1 MKQFQHLSTKSQLQI
16 ILLLV
21 SFSSIFIVCFF
32 GLIWAKES
40 LKVQIFNQLTS
51 IKNTKSYQIEFYFQ
65 TLRNHVETLSEDKMF
80 VEAMIEFDRAFKKLN
95 NQSIPQ
101 DWDEKIIT
109 FYQKDFLPRL
119 SYSKFKKNNL
129 SAYKPSSSVARYLQ
143 YHYLANN
150 PYSVG
155 QKDKLIVAPDGSE
168 YSKIHSKYHQLFKK
182 MIEKFGYY
190 DLFLIN
196 PKTSEIVYTVY
207 KEIDFGASLN
217 TGILAETNFS
227 KLVNTVKKNPHR
239 GVVQIV
245 DYQPYQPSYMAP
257 AAFVAAP
264 IYNGENLVGILAI
277 QLPIDQINRVL
288 TSNNNWQND
297 GLGNTGETYI
307 VGYDLLMRSNSRLL
321 LEDSQA
327 YINILKSQNVS
338 DETIRLLE
346 QLKTSIFLQMV
357 NTESARLA
365 IKQQSGTLIINQNY
379 QDKAVLSSYAPLKIA
394 GVDWAIISELGL
406 SEAYQPIY
414 KLQRV
419 LIIATIVLSLVIA
432 ILANFLARKFVNPIE
447 ELVKVSNTIADSNY
461 LMQKAEEK
469 NEIINLQIAL
479 KKVANKISEL
489 VEISQKIASGD
500 LTISIQTSE
509 YKDEIG
515 KLHNAFYAMNQDLKS
530 LITSIQNSSEKITT
544 SSTQIATSGKQL
556 EITVS
561 EQLASTN
568 KVAATSQKIAATSKN
583 LVNMINKVEDIT
595 KMTSTAA
602 SQSKDELEE
611 MKMIVQYLLEATKSL
626 TSKLDIINK
635 KSININNVVVTIN
648 KFATQ
653 TDILSLN
660 AAIEAAK
667 AEQYG
672 AGFAVVA
679 AEIRRL
685 ANQTAIAT
693 LEIQQVIQD
702 MQTAV
707 SVGIMEMDNFTDSV
721 NNSAKQVN
729 LISNKIVKVIHQV
742 ESLPPHFRQV
752 SKSME
757 EQSQEAIQISE
768 VMAQLSEASEQTVDA
783 LRETNNSLEE
793 LEDAS
798 RLLKAESSR
807 FQI

>member
-1 MKQFQHLSTKSQLQI
+1 
-16 ILLLV
+16 
-21 SFSSIFIVCFF
+21 
-32 GLIWAKES
+32 
-40 LKVQIFNQLTS
+40 
-51 IKNTKSYQIEFYFQ
+51 
-65 TLRNHVETLSEDKMF
+65 
-80 VEAMIEFDRAFKKLN
+80 
-95 NQSIPQ
+95 
-101 DWDEKIIT
+101 
-109 FYQKDFLPRL
+109 
-119 SYSKFKKNNL
+119 
-129 SAYKPSSSVARYLQ
+129 
-143 YHYLANN
+143 
-150 PYSVG
+150 
-155 QKDKLIVAPDGSE
+155 
-168 YSKIHSKYHQLFKK
+168 
-182 MIEKFGYY
+182 
-190 DLFLIN
+190 
-196 PKTSEIVYTVY
+196 
-207 KEIDFGASLN
+207 
-217 TGILAETNFS
+217 
-227 KLVNTVKKNPHR
+227 
-239 GVVQIV
+239 
-245 DYQPYQPSYMAP
+245 MAP

-327 YINILKSQNVS
+327 YINILKLQNVS

-379 QDKAVLSSYAPLKIA
+379 QGKAVLSSYAPLKIA
-394 GVDWAIISELGL
+394 GVNWAIISELGL

-414 KLQRV
+414 NLQRV
-419 LIIATIVLSLVIA
+419 LIIATIVLALVIA
-432 ILANFLARKFVNPIE
+432 ILANFLAHKFVNPIE
-447 ELVKVSNTIADSNY
+447 ELVKVSNTIANSK
-461 LMQKAEEK
+461 MQQAEEK

-611 MKMIVQYLLEATKSL
+611 MKRIVQYLLEATKSL

-635 KSININNVVVTIN
+635 KSVNINNVVVTIN

-742 ESLPPHFRQV
+742 ESLPPQFRQV

>member
-1 MKQFQHLSTKSQLQI
+1 
-16 ILLLV
+16 
-21 SFSSIFIVCFF
+21 
-32 GLIWAKES
+32 
-40 LKVQIFNQLTS
+40 
-51 IKNTKSYQIEFYFQ
+51 
-65 TLRNHVETLSEDKMF
+65 MF
-80 VEAMIEFDRAFKKLN
+80 VEAMIEFDQAFQKIS
-95 NQSIPQ
+95 NQNLPQ
-101 DWDEKIIT
+101 DGDEKIMN
-109 FYQKDFLPRL
+109 FYQKNFLPRL
-119 SYSKFKKNNL
+119 SKTNFKTNNL
-129 SAYKPSSSVARYLQ
+129 SAYKPSHSVTRYLQ

-155 QKDKLIVAPDGSE
+155 QKDKLIAATDGSE

-182 MIEKFGYY
+182 LIEKFGYY

-196 PKTSEIVYTVY
+196 PNTSDIIYTVY
-207 KEIDFGASLN
+207 KEIDFGANLN

-227 KLVNTVKKNPHR
+227 KLVNTVKKNPNR

-297 GLGNTGETYI
+297 GLGNTGETYM

-346 QLKTSIFLQMV
+346 QLKTSVFLQMV

-379 QDKAVLSSYAPLKIA
+379 QGKAVLSSYAPLKIA
-394 GVDWAIISELGL
+394 GVNWAIISELGL

-414 KLQRV
+414 NLQRV

-432 ILANFLARKFVNPIE
+432 ILANFLAHKFVNPIE
-447 ELVKVSNTIADSNY
+447 ELVKVSNTIANSNY
-461 LMQKAEEK
+461 LIQKVEQQ
-469 NEIINLQIAL
+469 NEIVKLQTAFQ
-479 KKVANKISEL
+479 KVASKISEL
-489 VEISQKIASGD
+489 VDISQKIASGD
-500 LTISIQTSE
+500 LTISIEASE
-509 YKDEIG
+509 IQDEIG
-515 KLHNAFYAMNQDLKS
+515 KLNNAFYAMNQDLKS
-530 LITSIQNSSEKITT
+530 LIISIQNSSEKITT

-561 EQLASTN
+561 QQLASTN
-568 KVAATSQKIAATSKN
+568 KVAVTSQKIANTSKK

-611 MKMIVQYLLEATKSL
+611 MKTIVQYLLEATKSL
-626 TSKLDIINK
+626 TSKLDIMNK
-635 KSININNVVVTIN
+635 KAININNVVVTIN

-707 SVGIMEMDNFTDSV
+707 SVGMMEMDNFTDSV

-729 LISNKIVKVIHQV
+729 LITNKIVKVIHQV
-742 ESLPPHFRQV
+742 ESLPPHFQQV
-752 SKSME
+752 SESME

-783 LRETNNSLEE
+783 LRETNNSLAE
-793 LEDAS
+793 LEDAA

-807 FQI
+807 FQISSNRE